1 MDFNKFKTMKPMK
14 YIGGAAGRS
23 RVRQFLANPENYT
36 DWLYTEKVDGEWAR
50 IVYDMDGEVTIQG
63 RGISRATGEHKDN
76 TELVPHL
83 VEDIK
88 KNLARGTVLIGE
100 FSFKEY
106 HNFVQREIGSIMRCK
121 APKAIE
127 RQKENKLY
135 FHSFDCLAFDGIDLS
150 EATYEERIKASE
162 KIKTDYILPV
172 VAKRVSKEAIEY
184 LDDILADGGE
194 GIMIM
199 NSKGKYLPGSRSVT
213 VSLKIKKE
221 LGELTLPVIGVV
233 DPTRSYEGKEA
244 STWPYSIDGEL
255 VTKQYYLGHKA
266 GVIVDYKGNEVKITS
281 GANDEDRAWLAT
293 DEAKQMIESGELF
306 CDATAMEIFKN
317 VDNDKLSLRHPV
329 LLKLRTDL

>member
-14 YIGGAAGRS
+14 YIGGTAGRS
-23 RVRQFLANPENYT
+23 RVKQFLDNPSNYST
-36 DWLYTEKVDGEWAR
+36 WLYTEKVDGEWSR
-50 IVYDMDGEVTIQG
+50 IVYDLDGEVTIQG

-88 KNLARGTVLIGE
+88 ENLPKGTVLIGE
-100 FSFKEY
+100 FSFRDFQ
-106 HNFVQREIGSIMRCK
+106 NFVQTDIGSILRCK

-127 RQKENKLY
+127 RQKENKLH
-135 FHSFDCLAFDGIDLS
+135 FHTFDCLAYDGEDLTN
-150 EATYEERIKASE
+150 ATYEERIAVSE
-162 KIKTDYILPV
+162 KITTDYILPV
-172 VAKRVSKEAIEY
+172 IAKPVDKGAIEY

-221 LGELTLPVIGVV
+221 LGELTLPVTNILE
-233 DPTRSYEGKEA
+233 PKRTYEGGERE
-244 STWPYSIDGEL
+244 TWQYEKDGSL
-255 VTKQYYLGHKA
+255 VTKYFYNGWKA
-266 GVIVDYKGNEVKITS
+266 GVEVNYKGNTVGVTS
-281 GANDEDRAWLAT
+281 GITDADAEWLAT
-293 DEAKQMIESGELF
+293 DEAQTMIANGELHA
-306 CDATAMEIFKN
+306 DVTAMEEFIT
-317 VDNDKLSLRHPV
+317 NDKPSLRHPV